1 MTTFQAS
8 HWPSKHRSAAIPQVH
23 SAVIDGLT
31 KWDSKGDNQGEK
43 FGFNAEDSILG
54 LPTDRRRRTKPDL
67 LFPSQRPFSSIRAA
81 IKRTKTNSPSENTKD
96 HRRPQITIISAEPLV
111 NNNWFSGASLLFPPP
126 LSDGSAG
133 LQPPPSYEQVINEK
147 TRKEQVKKPTPAP
160 RQHTR
165 TTTFTQTEVLRENT
179 ACPVPQSSPP
189 LLPAVK
195 SSKGKTP
202 QKPPRPLLPKSGNRK
217 CASETA
223 RKVATSSTAFR
234 VTGNRRHS
242 KSDIKAP
249 KKKDLLPTYPQS
261 VIVHWDTPADSYPVS
276 KVTVS
281 AENTSSYPSQEHS
294 PQPVPLPRTKSR
306 KQPNTEQ
313 TDFQTL
319 IQISESSDCVQSDQQ
334 EISSNEY
341 LKELLEVFT
350 AKKECEESNKTAFQ
364 SNQSLNG
371 EDEPSDMNNYNSQNK
386 IQARIQAFES
396 QASAGEE
403 HIYETIQP
411 QPLPRNNTKKPPIV
425 SKPPIG
431 LKPSFSNSRDDN
443 SQNESTTNTTTAP
456 IPAPRSPVSKKPGVE
471 SIRNELEALHSQGPN
486 QSRPRPVLSR
496 ASCIY
501 QEDTATPV
509 QPVKEPL
516 QPNLNINNHNSAG
529 IATQNEYVD
538 RVTDHVPNKPQ
549 SNVDS
554 KRESIVKR
562 PTTIRVPSKN
572 GSISDSFQDG
582 PPPLPVRKPV
592 GSLNTMVSNRQSL
605 FEQGSLNAAP
615 QPRLPPRKP
624 SMNKPHPP
632 RPPLAKQGPGR
643 PPQQRSTSRDSAPV
657 LQKQKSHKEGLALP
671 PRPNPGHSLY
681 NKYTLHLPHG
691 IASCDYNGNDS
702 QELSFQK
709 NEVLLLLGELDQNCV
724 QCQTGE
730 AQGRV
735 QKSHM
740 KVITPLPSSQTLGT
754 GSTAS
759 AENGY
764 GLTVQAVHDF
774 IPEGPGELSLKAG
787 DVVTMVEQVDSQWY
801 KGTCGGSA
809 GFFPVN
815 YVKILSNSPKPLP
828 ERKPRPLPEPV
839 SGPRCVARF
848 DFEGKHS
855 DELSFSEGDVI
866 LLKEYLQQD
875 WARGQVGDFTGIFPL
890 NYVEVIED
898 LPSNPT
904 PSREPTKKIPL
915 PGMVQVTPKVH
926 QDVTKPPQGAQSDL
940 ERAVALYDYT
950 GNKEGD
956 LSFQQGDSILI
967 TQYIDAD
974 WGHGRLNNREGMF
987 PLAFVET
994 KSGQHSS
1001 NTEQNEAAG
1010 GESAKSLYN
1019 FTSDNN
1025 EELSLQVGDILT
1037 NIETIDEE
1045 WFMGDLGGKR
1055 GLFPRSYVQ
1064 VLG

>member
-1 MTTFQAS
+1 M
-8 HWPSKHRSAAIPQVH
+8 
-23 SAVIDGLT
+23 
-31 KWDSKGDNQGEK
+31 EK
-43 FGFNAEDSILG
+43 VTIQRVLITLYLCSV
-54 LPTDRRRRTKPDL
+54 
-67 LFPSQRPFSSIRAA
+67 LF
-81 IKRTKTNSPSENTKD
+81 
-96 HRRPQITIISAEPLV
+96 L
-111 NNNWFSGASLLFPPP
+111 
-126 LSDGSAG
+126 
-133 LQPPPSYEQVINEK
+133 
-147 TRKEQVKKPTPAP
+147 
-160 RQHTR
+160 
-165 TTTFTQTEVLRENT
+165 
-179 ACPVPQSSPP
+179 
-189 LLPAVK
+189 
-195 SSKGKTP
+195 GKTP

-538 RVTDHVPNKPQ
+538 RVGVSLKM
-549 SNVDS
+549 
-554 KRESIVKR
+554 KRLSV
-562 PTTIRVPSKN
+562 
-572 GSISDSFQDG
+572 SDSFQDG

-605 FEQGSLNAAP
+605 FEQVTFV
-615 QPRLPPRKP
+615 KP

-759 AENGY
+759 WYIKQVGAFLY
-764 GLTVQAVHDF
+764 T
-774 IPEGPGELSLKAG
+774 EGPGELSLKAG

-915 PGMVQVTPKVH
+915 PGMDGPSNSQS
-926 QDVTKPPQGAQSDL
+926 GAQSDL

-994 KSGQHSS
+994 KSG
-1001 NTEQNEAAG
+1001 G
-1010 GESAKSLYN
+1010 
-1019 FTSDNN
+1019 
-1025 EELSLQVGDILT
+1025 
-1037 NIETIDEE
+1037 NI
-1045 WFMGDLGGKR
+1045 W
-1055 GLFPRSYVQ
+1055 
-1064 VLG
+1064 